1 MPCYL
6 VKCLGLS
13 PWWKEVLQLLCSVR
27 SAAGLLVPVL
37 VPVLVPGLGP
47 GAGPG
52 AGPRAGPG
60 QQFSRHAQAHGW
72 PHRTAFP

>member
-27 SAAGLLVPVL
+27 SAAGLLVP
-37 VPVLVPGLGP
+37 GLGP
-47 GAGPG
+47 GAGPR